1 MKNCLKKIII
11 FLLQK
16 EAHAMLRRHEPSIV
30 AVTGSVGKTTTKDA
44 IFTALAAVTT
54 VRKSEKS
61 FNSEIGVPLTVLG
74 LANGWNNPFVW
85 IKNLLFGAWQ
95 LIKRDSYPSWLVL
108 EVGADRPGD
117 IKSTASWVRPHIA
130 VLTRLPDVPVHVEH
144 FSSPQEVIAEKMTLA
159 EALRISGSVVANGD
173 DPIILDQVKRRALTA
188 ITYGFSEGV
197 YVRASEYEIT
207 YQKDDQRKVPSGIS
221 FSVSIVGNQTPFRF
235 ELSGCLGVQH
245 VYPVLAALCVV
256 KAAGFDPAKAVPVL
270 ATHQSPPGRMRLLK
284 GIHESV
290 IIDDTYNSSP
300 IATLEA
306 VRTLLSLQCA
316 GRKIAVLG
324 DMLELGKYSVTEH
337 EAIGKEVA
345 FVDVLVTVGPRSRDV
360 AQAAV
365 RAGKD
370 ARTIFSF
377 AESKKAALYLS
388 HILEARDIVLVK
400 GSQGMRMERV
410 SAALLDQ
417 TAHSIDVLVRQ
428 DEEWQK
434 R

>member
-1 MKNCLKKIII
+1 MKNHLKKIIVS
-11 FLLQK
+11 LLQK
-16 EAHAMLRRHEPSIV
+16 EAHAVLRRYDPSIV

-44 IFTALAAVTT
+44 IFTALTAVTT

-85 IKNLLFGAWQ
+85 IKNLLSGAWQ
-95 LIKRDSYPSWLVL
+95 LVRRDSYPSWLVL

-117 IKSTASWVRPHIA
+117 IKSTASWIKPHIA

-144 FSSPQEVIAEKMTLA
+144 FSSPQQVIAEKMTLA
-159 EALRISGSVVANGD
+159 EALRASGSVVANGD

-188 ITYGFSEGV
+188 LTYGFSEGV
-197 YVRASEYEIT
+197 SVRASEYEVT
-207 YQKDDQRKVPSGIS
+207 YQKDGRRKVPSGIS
-221 FSVSIVGNQTPFRF
+221 FLVSVAGNQTAFRV
-235 ELSGCLGVQH
+235 ELLGCLGVQH

-256 KAAGFDPAKAVPVL
+256 KAAGFDPAQAVPAL
-270 ATHQSPPGRMRLLK
+270 TKHQSPPGRMRLLK
-284 GIHESV
+284 GAHESV

-300 IATLEA
+300 IAALEA
-306 VRTLLSLQCA
+306 VRTLLVLKGS
-316 GRKIAVLG
+316 GRKIAALG
-324 DMLELGKYSVTEH
+324 DMLELGKYSVAEH

-370 ARTIFSF
+370 PRTVFSF

-388 HILEARDIVLVK
+388 HILEAGDMVLVK

-410 SAALLDQ
+410 SAALLDP
-417 TAHSIDVLVRQ
+417 TVRPVDVLVRQ
-428 DEEWQK
+428 DGEWQK